1 MNYQGVGILDLS
13 NCIVNRTRIVTA
25 ADLDVDGL
33 LTLDLEGS
41 GPLAPILQLDDGLL
55 VNGLKIT
62 DGGQDIMGT
71 WLADGI
77 SVSFCNVGAGASLG
91 NNKPSIA
98 AAYRFS
104 ISTGVDI
111 PLTPALQPAR
121 YYGPGSVWAVA
132 SLFSPDTYAT
142 SDITNDSGV
151 SGAQASDALN
161 TLNTGKA
168 NLASPTFTG
177 APLAPTATPGTNT
190 TQLATTAFVTTADN
204 LKANL
209 ASPTFTGAPLA
220 PTATAGTNS
229 TQLATTAYVD
239 RFAPTRTTLTAL
251 VVAASPTY
259 TTILTVPTAAS
270 TAYTIQIVVDV
281 ADDPVSLVRSGRWIF
296 QAAFHRNNTG
306 VAVIDG
312 TPNVTTIGGFGS
324 MAGTAIVSTNDILF
338 QIRFSAGATVN
349 ATVESRLL
357 SQTPG

>member
-1 MNYQGVGILDLS
+1 MNYQGVGILDLG

-25 ADLDVDGL
+25 ADLDVNGL

-41 GPLAPILQLDDGLL
+41 GPLAPILQLDDGLIA
-55 VNGLKIT
+55 NGLKIT
-62 DGGQDIMGT
+62 DGGQDIMPT

-91 NNKPSIA
+91 NNNLSVD

-132 SLFSPDTYAT
+132 SLFSPDTYSA
-142 SDITNDSGV
+142 SDIINDTLIV
-151 SGAQASDALN
+151 GAQVSDALT

-190 TQLATTAFVTTADN
+190 TQI
-204 LKANL
+204 
-209 ASPTFTGAPLA
+209 
-220 PTATAGTNS
+220 
-229 TQLATTAYVD
+229 ATTAYVD
-239 RFAPTRTTLTAL
+239 RYTPTTTVLSSL

-259 TTILTVPTAAS
+259 TTILTVPTLAS
-270 TAYTIQIVVDV
+270 TAYTAQIIVDV
-281 ADDPVSLVRSGRWIF
+281 ADDPTSAVRSGRWVF
-296 QAAFHRNNTG
+296 QAAFHRNSTG

-312 TPNVTTIGGFGS
+312 TVFVITVGGFGS
-324 MAGTAIVSTNDILF
+324 MAGTAIVSTNNILF
-338 QIRFSAGATVN
+338 QIRFSGGATVN
-349 ATVESRLL
+349 ATVESRVL